1 MSLFDWLS
9 SLFGSNGSEV
19 NQNNENIIAQDV
31 VESMETAQ
39 NQPNSSEV
47 NQASENIIAH
57 QDVVESMDKAQNQ
70 SPNNLDAQIRDERK
84 AEIQESSS

>member
-1 MSLFDWLS
+1 MSLFDWFS
-9 SLFGSNGSEV
+9 GLFGSNGSEV

-31 VESMETAQ
+31 VESVEATQ

-47 NQASENIIAH
+47 NQTSENIIAH
-57 QDVVESMDKAQNQ
+57 QDVVENMDTTQSQ
-70 SPNNLDAQIRDERK
+70 SPDNLDIQIRDEHE

>member
-9 SLFGSNGSEV
+9 GLFGSNGSEV

-31 VESMETAQ
+31 
-39 NQPNSSEV
+39 
-47 NQASENIIAH
+47 I
-57 QDVVESMDKAQNQ
+57 ESMDTTQNQ
-70 SPNNLDAQIRDERK
+70 SPDNLDVQIRDERE